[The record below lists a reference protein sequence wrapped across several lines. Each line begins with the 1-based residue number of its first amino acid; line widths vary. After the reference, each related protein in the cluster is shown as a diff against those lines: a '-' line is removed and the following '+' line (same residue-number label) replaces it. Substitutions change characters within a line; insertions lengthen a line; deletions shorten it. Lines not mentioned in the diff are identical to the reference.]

1 MKSLPVVKDFNVIK
15 HIPLYILYCSILP
28 PIKILFFQTGKETF
42 HRTAPIGI
50 SRFAHA
56 AHDLV
61 LRQHGLIAVAAVPA
75 SSVTVKDR
83 GLIFPFPVKRIS
95 QSPAD
100 EFIDLP
106 LPRTP
111 KHFAGHDHSRQ
122 TEMRKIKHPY
132 EKGVKARKG
141 IEF

>member
-1 MKSLPVVKDFNVIK
+1 MLTYWLSSSLAHLLHPVGYRAHVTQAAMKSLPVVKDFDVIK

-61 LRQHGLIAVAAVPA
+61 LCQHGLITVAAVLA

-83 GLIFPFPVKRIS
+83 GLIFLFPVKRIS
-95 QSPAD
+95 
-100 EFIDLP
+100 
-106 LPRTP
+106 
-111 KHFAGHDHSRQ
+111 
-122 TEMRKIKHPY
+122 
-132 EKGVKARKG
+132 
-141 IEF
+141 